1 MINKY
6 IKKLLAPIFVSL
18 FFLINMA
25 SAGYADTTVSA
36 EVGFIFNTLLFLICG
51 FLVMFMAAGFA
62 MLESGMVTSKSVS
75 VICAKNIG
83 LFSIAGIMFWMFGYN
98 VAYGIPEGGYI
109 GKFIPWSD
117 SSKIATGYADGSDW
131 YFQMVFC
138 ATTCSIVSG
147 TLAERIKLWPFFL
160 FAAILTGFLYPFVMG
175 WQWGGGWLAAAGF
188 SDFAGST
195 LVHSTG
201 GAAALAGAILLGP
214 RLGRFTKSGAPSP
227 VKPFAASSIPLV
239 TIGVFILWLGW
250 FGFNG
255 GSQLAMGTGDD
266 AIAVSKIFI
275 NTNLAACGGVMAAAM
290 ITRLN
295 FGKTDV
301 VQMLNGAIG
310 GLVAITAEP
319 LMPSPLA
326 AILIG
331 AVGGIIVVYGTKFLF
346 AMKIDDVVG
355 AIPAHLFAGIWGTL
369 AVPITNS
376 GANFGTQLLGV
387 IAINGTV
394 FVISLIVWQI
404 MKSTMGIRLSKEG
417 ETKGTDVTETGVIA
431 YAIRD

>member
-1 MINKY
+1 MFKTITR
-6 IKKLLAPIFVSL
+6 ISLITVGLLSWFIMPA
-18 FFLINMA
+18 A
-25 SAGYADTTVSA
+25 AETTVSA
-36 EVGFIFNTLLFLICG
+36 EVGFIFNTFLFLVCG

-117 SSKIATGYADGSDW
+117 NSKISTGYADGSDW

-138 ATTCSIVSG
+138 ATTVSIVSG

-188 SDFAGST
+188 NDFAGST

-214 RLGRFTKSGAPSP
+214 RLGRFTKTGAPSP

-255 GSQLAMGTGDD
+255 GSQLAMGTGND

-275 NTNLAACGGVMAAAM
+275 NTNLAACGGVIAAA
-290 ITRLN
+290 IVTRLN

-301 VQMLNGAIG
+301 IQMLNGAIG
-310 GLVAITAEP
+310 GLVAVTAEP

-376 GANFGTQLLGV
+376 GANFGSQLLGV

-394 FVISLIVWQI
+394 FVISLIIWAL
-404 MKSTMGIRLSKEG
+404 MKNTIGIRLSKEA
-417 ETKGTDVTETGVIA
+417 EIKGTDVTETGVIA

>member
-1 MINKY
+1 MSLMF
-6 IKKLLAPIFVSL
+6 LL
-18 FFLINMA
+18 NMSSVGMA
-25 SAGYADTTVSA
+25 ETTVSA
-36 EVGFIFNTLLFLICG
+36 EIGFIFNTLLFLICG
-51 FLVMFMAAGFA
+51 FLVFFMACGFA

-83 LFSIAGIMFWMFGYN
+83 LISIAGIMFWMFGYN
-98 VAYGIPEGGYI
+98 LAYGIPEGGYI
-109 GKFIPWSD
+109 GSFIPWSD
-117 SSKIATGYADGSDW
+117 SSAVDTGYADGSDW

-138 ATTCSIVSG
+138 ATTVSIVSG

-160 FAAILTGFLYPFVMG
+160 FAAILSGIIYPIVMG

-201 GAAALAGAILLGP
+201 GAAALAGALMLGP
-214 RLGRFTKSGAPSP
+214 RLGRFTKSGAPAP
-227 VKPFAASSIPLV
+227 LKPFAASSIPLV
-239 TIGVFILWLGW
+239 TVGVFILWLGW

-255 GSQLAMGTGDD
+255 GSQLAIGTADD
-266 AIAVSKIFI
+266 AIAVSTIFL
-275 NTNLAACGGVMAAAM
+275 NTFLAGAGGVMAAATV
-290 ITRLN
+290 TRLN

-301 VQMLNGAIG
+301 VQMLNGCIG

-331 AVGGIIVVYGTKFLF
+331 AVGGVIVVYGTKLLF
-346 AMKIDDVVG
+346 SLKIDDVVG

-369 AVPITNS
+369 AVPITNPDTS
-376 GANFGTQLLGV
+376 FGTQLLGV
-387 IAINGTV
+387 LSINIFV
-394 FVISLIVWQI
+394 FVVALIVWSI
-404 MKSTMGIRLSKEG
+404 MKSTIGIRLSKEA

>member
-1 MINKY
+1 MT
-6 IKKLLAPIFVSL
+6 KLLKKISAPLISL
-18 FFLINMA
+18 VFLLNMS
-25 SAGYADTTVSA
+25 SAGMAETTVSA

-83 LFSIAGIMFWMFGYN
+83 LFSIAGIMFWLVGYN
-98 VAYGIPEGGYI
+98 LAYGIDPGGYI
-109 GKFIPWSD
+109 GKFIPWAD
-117 SSKIATGYADGSDW
+117 GSKIDTGYADGSDW

-138 ATTCSIVSG
+138 ATTVSIVSG
-147 TLAERIKLWPFFL
+147 TMAERIKLWPFFT
-160 FAAILTGFLYPFVMG
+160 FAAILSGIIYPIVMG
-175 WQWGGGWLAAAGF
+175 WQWGGGWLATMGF

-201 GAAALAGAILLGP
+201 GAAALAGAMIIGP
-214 RLGRFTKSGAPSP
+214 RLGRFTKSGSPAPI
-227 VKPFAASSIPLV
+227 KPFAASSIPLV

-255 GSQLAMGTGDD
+255 GSQLAIGTATD

-275 NTNLAACGGVMAAAM
+275 NTFLAGAGGVMGAAI
-290 ITRLN
+290 ITRLH

-301 VQMLNGAIG
+301 VQMLNGCIG

-319 LMPSPLA
+319 LLPSPFA

-331 AVGGIIVVYGTKFLF
+331 AVGGLIVVYGTKLLF
-346 AMKIDDVVG
+346 SLKIDDVVG

-369 AVPITNS
+369 IVPATNS
-376 GANFGTQLLGV
+376 GANFSTQLIGV
-387 IAINGTV
+387 LAVNIFV
-394 FVISLIVWQI
+394 FIVAYIVFSLIKATI
-404 MKSTMGIRLSKEG
+404 GLRLSKEG